1 MVKINGTAVDG
12 MTLKYNGSILT
23 LIGKNIGMTLTK
35 LAEMLSGEPVIE
47 LVENGSVR
55 AIYQGVQLST
65 LTMETIGGALTVTV
79 MMAAKPIESTG
90 GGGDSSDLVD
100 QIEEVRELA
109 QTAVDAVTAIEE
121 GMSHV

>member
-35 LAEMLSGEPVIE
+35 LAEMLSGNPVIE

-90 GGGDSSDLVD
+90 GDGDSSDLAA
-100 QIEEVRELA
+100 QIEEVRALA

>member
-35 LAEMLSGEPVIE
+35 LAEMLSGNPVIE

-79 MMAAKPIESTG
+79 MMAAKPIESEDDDE
-90 GGGDSSDLVD
+90 DSSDLAA
-100 QIEEVRELA
+100 QIEEVRALA

>member
-79 MMAAKPIESTG
+79 MMAAKPIEPTDDDE
-90 GGGDSSDLVD
+90 DSSDLAA
-100 QIEEVRELA
+100 QIEEVRTLA